1 MLVPPLLVTHA
12 CDGAVAVGGPRRFGF
27 FRDVLPPLARRGT
40 SRAAS
45 LIADQI
51 TAAANRTTTVDS

>member
-1 MLVPPLLVTHA
+1 MFFLL
-12 CDGAVAVGGPRRFGF
+12 
-27 FRDVLPPLARRGT
+27 LARRGT

-51 TAAANRTTTVDS
+51 TAAADRTNPVDS